1 MTYATDSHEGPSWTG
16 QLGIDMQ
23 RQRSSF
29 FRCRR
34 NATVAAILMLT
45 PMIVADADS
54 SLAPAQQIYIENLL
68 GQHASRYMLGPFAR
82 VPLQCAH
89 EMHGA

>member
-1 MTYATDSHEGPSWTG
+1 
-16 QLGIDMQ
+16 MQ
-23 RQRSSF
+23 QHTRRFVRARRTSF
-29 FRCRR
+29 
-34 NATVAAILMLT
+34 AALALMLT
-45 PMIVADADS
+45 PMFVADADS
-54 SLAPAQQIYIENLL
+54 TLAPAQTVYIENLL

>member
-1 MTYATDSHEGPSWTG
+1 MLLRHFISTRAC
-16 QLGIDMQ
+16 I
-23 RQRSSF
+23 
-29 FRCRR
+29 
-34 NATVAAILMLT
+34 AAGVLLLT

-54 SLAPAQQIYIENLL
+54 SLAPDQTRHVENLL
-68 GQHASRYMLGPFAR
+68 GQHELRYRLGSYGR